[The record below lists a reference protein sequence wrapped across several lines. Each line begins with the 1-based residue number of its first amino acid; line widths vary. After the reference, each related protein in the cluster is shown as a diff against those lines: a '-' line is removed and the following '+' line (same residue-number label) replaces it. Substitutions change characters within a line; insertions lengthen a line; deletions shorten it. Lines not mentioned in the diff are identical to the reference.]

1 MGMGSD
7 KTIFI
12 VIIGQE
18 NEFTIWPQ
26 DKEIPVGWKSVGQPG
41 TKEECKD
48 YIQEVWTD
56 PLPNMAEI
64 MDEVLSDKD
73 E

>member
-7 KTIFI
+7 KTIFT

-26 DKEIPVGWKSVGQPG
+26 DKEIPVGWKSVGQSG
-41 TKEECKD
+41 TKEECMD